1 MPTGY
6 VGGMLHAPGLRCSGT
21 HPFIPSLLCLLICP
35 SPFSR
40 PGHELVQT
48 LVVRMIHTGGCAS
61 QYCEYLVPNV
71 FTSTPVVMSLF
82 VTFDGDSLKVYD
94 GATLTTFSLNGT
106 VSLGTGAWLD
116 PGLQV
121 CRERCGVMWCDV
133 M

>member
-1 MPTGY
+1 M
-6 VGGMLHAPGLRCSGT
+6 
-21 HPFIPSLLCLLICP
+21 
-35 SPFSR
+35 
-40 PGHELVQT
+40 
-48 LVVRMIHTGGCAS
+48 
-61 QYCEYLVPNV
+61 PNV